1 MRSIGARLTAWY
13 AISATATLAA
23 LFLLGYQLLENR
35 LTHGL
40 DLLNYAEFGQ
50 IRAHL
55 GPDYKTI
62 DRKTMNKR
70 IRETSEFSST
80 LFYIVVDSPKTGVF
94 FFSKNLHGKDIP
106 DVVGQRVYNT
116 KMAGIGELRVS
127 ESLLPPFDVTI
138 ATSLQPV
145 RDGMRYYTEVCLALL
160 GGMLAASLAI
170 GYGLSRLIL
179 RPMRLIRQT
188 ANRIRSDNL
197 SERIPVSDVRDEFTD
212 LARLLNQMF
221 DRLEAAFDQIRR
233 FSDEAS
239 HELKTPLSLIRLH
252 AEKMLT
258 GGALGPDQAEAVLV
272 QLEELAR
279 LNQIIDELLFL
290 SRAEA
295 AAIVFDLTPQPPG
308 RLLDSFHQDAAALTA
323 HHGLRF
329 VHSHEGEGYAAY
341 EEKWLR
347 QVLLNLLT
355 NALRVSPPGA
365 TITLR
370 SKIVGDVWRVSVEDQ
385 GPGLAPEL
393 HARIFER
400 FARFNVPADGD
411 KGSGLGLTICQT
423 IIKLH
428 GGRIYAEP
436 GSSGR
441 GLRVAFEIPLTTA
454 RPAEPDAPQVSAPPA
469 PAAAPAAKKS
479 ENAAAHG

>member
-55 GPDYKTI
+55 GPDYGTI
-62 DRKTMNKR
+62 DRRAMNQR

-80 LFYIVVDSPKTGVF
+80 LFYIVVDSPKTGIF
-94 FFSKNLHGKDIP
+94 FYSKNLHGKDIP
-106 DVVGQRVYNT
+106 DVVGKRVYNT
-116 KMAGIGELRVS
+116 RMDGIGELRVS
-127 ESLLPPFDVTI
+127 EFLLPPFDVTI

-145 RDGMRYYTEVCLALL
+145 RDGMRYYTEVCFALL
-160 GGMLAASLAI
+160 CGMLAASLAI
-170 GYGLSRLIL
+170 GYGLSRMIL
-179 RPMRLIRQT
+179 RPVRLIRQT
-188 ANRIRSDNL
+188 ANRIGSDNL
-197 SERIPVSDVRDEFTD
+197 SERIPVTEVRDEFSD

-221 DRLEAAFDQIRR
+221 DRLEVAFVQIRR

-258 GGALGPDQAEAVLV
+258 DGALGQDQAEAVLV

-295 AAIVFDLTPQPPG
+295 AAIVFDLKPQPVS
-308 RLLDSFHQDAAALTA
+308 RLLESFHQDAAALTT

-329 VHSHEGEGYAAY
+329 VLSQDGEGCAAY

-347 QVLLNLLT
+347 QVLLNLLA
-355 NALRVSPPGA
+355 NAMGVSPPGA

-370 SKIVGDVWRVSVEDQ
+370 STTVGDVWRVSVEDQ
-385 GPGLAPEL
+385 GPGLAPDL

-411 KGSGLGLTICQT
+411 KGSGLGLTICQS

-428 GGRIYAEP
+428 GGRIHAET
-436 GSSGR
+436 GSAGC
-441 GLRVAFEIPLTTA
+441 GLRVVFEIPLTT
-454 RPAEPDAPQVSAPPA
+454 SAPVEPPPRRVHA
-469 PAAAPAAKKS
+469 PLQAQSHASAS
-479 ENAAAHG
+479 ENVAAHG